1 VYRRTVQS
9 DWVVQKIDLIILVL
23 PTCYG
28 IRNVN
33 SLVRSSVSRGRR
45 DGEVEKVALTERLVG
60 LMRFESTLFVF
71 LGRF

>member
-1 VYRRTVQS
+1 MYRRTVQS

-33 SLVRSSVSRGRR
+33 SLVCSSVSRGRR